1 MDILINKALAGDMR
15 AIARIISLIEN
26 GDPIAD
32 AVMRRIYPLTG
43 KAMVIGITGSPGAG
57 KSTLTDK
64 LIESFR
70 KKGKTVGIIAVDP
83 SSPFSGGAILADRI
97 RMQRHTGDEGVYIRS
112 MGTRGSLGGLS
123 RGTREAVLLLD
134 ACGKDVIIIET
145 VGVGQSEVDIIKI
158 ADTVCV
164 VLVPGMG
171 DDIQIMKAGIME
183 IANVFAINK
192 ADKPGVD
199 RVAAEVRLMLE
210 LVRDKSWTPPVHLTV
225 AENGTGVEE
234 FAESI
239 VKHHEFIKNS
249 PEGARFE
256 FRRLSSEVEDI
267 LLKNLTRK
275 AEKVWRSQK
284 SGKLM
289 EDLAARKTNPYTV
302 ASDILRK
309 LFPQADYDEGIKEAN
324 TSHVTPDN

>member
-1 MDILINKALAGDMR
+1 MR

-26 GDPIAD
+26 GDPVAD

-70 KKGKTVGIIAVDP
+70 KKGKSVGIIAVDP

-97 RMQRHTGDEGVYIRS
+97 RMQRHTGDDGVYIRS

-210 LVRDKSWTPPVHLTV
+210 LVRDKPWTPPVHLTV

-239 VKHHEFIKNS
+239 VRHHEFIKNS

-275 AEKVWRSQK
+275 ADKLWQSQK
-284 SGKLM
+284 SEQLM
-289 EDLAARKTNPYTV
+289 EDLAARKTNPYLV
-302 ASDILRK
+302 ASEILRK
-309 LFPQADYDEGIKEAN
+309 LFPQAEYNEGTKEAN
-324 TSHVTPDN
+324 TSHVTPYN

>member
-1 MDILINKALAGDMR
+1 MDILIDKALAGDTR

-26 GDPIAD
+26 GDPVSD
-32 AVMRRIYPLTG
+32 AVMRRIYPMTG
-43 KAMVIGITGSPGAG
+43 RAVVIGITGSPGAG

-64 LIESFR
+64 VIESFR
-70 KKGKTVGIIAVDP
+70 KKGKSVGIIAIDP

-145 VGVGQSEVDIIKI
+145 VGVGQSEVDIIKL

-183 IANVFAINK
+183 IADVFAINK

-199 RVAAEVRLMLE
+199 RVAAEVRLMLD
-210 LVRDKSWTPPVHLTV
+210 LVKNRAWTPPVHLTI
-225 AENGTGVEE
+225 AENGTGVDE

-239 VKHHEFIKNS
+239 LKHHDFIKNS
-249 PEGARFE
+249 PEGAKVE
-256 FRRLSSEVEDI
+256 QRRLSSEVEDI
-267 LLKNLTRK
+267 LLKNLSRRT
-275 AEKVWRSQK
+275 EKIWK
-284 SGKLM
+284 NHMDEELM
-289 EDLAARKTNPYTV
+289 KKLAARETNPYLV
-302 ASDILRK
+302 AADILKK
-309 LFPQADYDEGIKEAN
+309 LFPQ
-324 TSHVTPDN
+324 T

>member
-1 MDILINKALAGDMR
+1 MDILVKKALGGDIR

-26 GDPIAD
+26 DDPLTDRI
-32 AVMRRIYPLTG
+32 MKTIYPLTG

-70 KKGKTVGIIAVDP
+70 AKGKSVGIIAIDP

-97 RMQRHTGDEGVYIRS
+97 RMQRHTGDEGVFIRS
-112 MGTRGSLGGLS
+112 MGSRGALGGLS

-145 VGVGQSEVDIIKI
+145 VGVGQSEVDVIKI

-183 IANVFAINK
+183 IAHVFAVNK

-199 RVAAEVRLMLE
+199 RVASEVRLMLD
-210 LVRDKSWTPPVHLTV
+210 LVKDKPWTPPVHLTV
-225 AENGTGVEE
+225 AEKGDGVED

-239 VKHHEFIKNS
+239 IRHSQFMKES
-249 PEGARFE
+249 PAGLDLELKQ
-256 FRRLSSEVEDI
+256 LSSEIEDI
-267 LLKNLTRK
+267 LLKNLTRE
-275 AEKVWRSQK
+275 AEKLWRAYK
-284 SGKLM
+284 NPRLM
-289 EDLAARKTNPYTV
+289 EELREKKTNPYEV
-302 ASDILRK
+302 AAEVMKSLSATTK
-309 LFPQADYDEGIKEAN
+309 V
-324 TSHVTPDN
+324 S

>member
-1 MDILINKALAGDMR
+1 MDILINKALAGDTR

-26 GDPIAD
+26 DDPVAD
-32 AVMRRIYPLTG
+32 GILRRIYPLTG

-70 KKGKTVGIIAVDP
+70 KKGKSVGIIAVDP

-97 RMQRHTGDEGVYIRS
+97 RMQRHTGDQGVYIRS

-123 RGTREAVLLLD
+123 RGTRGAVLLLD

-210 LVRDKSWTPPVHLTV
+210 LVRDKAWTPPVHLTV

-239 VKHHEFIKNS
+239 MKHHEFVKNS
-249 PEGARFE
+249 PEGTRFE

-275 AEKVWRSQK
+275 AEKVWQAHK
-284 SGKLM
+284 SRELM
-289 EDLAARKTNPYTV
+289 EDLAARKINPYTV
-302 ASDILRK
+302 SADILRK
-309 LFPQADYDEGIKEAN
+309 LFPRTEDNQGTKEAN
-324 TSHVTPDN
+324 TSDVTPNN

>member
-1 MDILINKALAGDMR
+1 MR

-26 GDPIAD
+26 CDPNAD
-32 AVMRRIYPLTG
+32 AVMRRIYPLPG

>member
-1 MDILINKALAGDMR
+1 VDILINKALAGDMR

-225 AENGTGVEE
+225 AENGAGVEE

-239 VKHHEFIKNS
+239 IKHHEFVKNS

>member
-1 MDILINKALAGDMR
+1 MR

-70 KKGKTVGIIAVDP
+70 KQGKTVGIIAVDP

>member
-1 MDILINKALAGDMR
+1 MDILLEKALDGDIR
-15 AIARIISLIEN
+15 SIARIISLIEN
-26 GDPIAD
+26 NSPTKD
-32 AVMRRIYPLTG
+32 ALLKRIYPMSG

-64 LIESFR
+64 VIEHFR
-70 KKGKTVGIIAVDP
+70 QKEKKVGIIAVDP

-97 RMQRHTGDEGVYIRS
+97 RMQRHTGDPGVYIRS

-123 RGTREAVLLLD
+123 RGTRESVILLD
-134 ACGKDVIIIET
+134 ACGYDVIIIET

-199 RVAAEVRLMLE
+199 RVATEVRLMLS
-210 LVRDKSWTPPVHLTV
+210 LVKDRPWLPPVHLTV
-225 AENGTGVEE
+225 AENGSGIAELV
-234 FAESI
+234 ESI
-239 VKHHEFIKNS
+239 VSHGEFLKNTS
-249 PEGARFE
+249 DGVRREW
-256 FRRLSSEVEDI
+256 RRLSFEVEEI
-267 LLKNLTRK
+267 LLQHITRV
-275 AEKVWRSQK
+275 AEKTWNTYRTDEVMEMLLSRK
-284 SGKLM
+284 S
-289 EDLAARKTNPYTV
+289 NPYTV
-302 ASDILRK
+302 AEDVLRK
-309 LFPQADYDEGIKEAN
+309 IIPG
-324 TSHVTPDN
+324 TSTV

>member
-1 MDILINKALAGDMR
+1 MR

-26 GDPIAD
+26 GDPVAD

-57 KSTLTDK
+57 KSTRTDK

-70 KKGKTVGIIAVDP
+70 KKGKSVGIIAVDP

-97 RMQRHTGDEGVYIRS
+97 RMQRHTGDDGVYIRS

-210 LVRDKSWTPPVHLTV
+210 LVRDKPWTPPVHLTV

-239 VKHHEFIKNS
+239 VRHHEFIKNS

-275 AEKVWRSQK
+275 ADKLWQSQK
-284 SGKLM
+284 SEQLM
-289 EDLAARKTNPYTV
+289 EDLAARKTNPYLV
-302 ASDILRK
+302 ASEILRK
-309 LFPQADYDEGIKEAN
+309 LFPQAEYNEGTKEAN
-324 TSHVTPDN
+324 TSHVTPYN